1 MVKIA
6 ILGSTQHHN
15 PYCCAP
21 VTEGEVMGELSGEV
35 VRRLN
40 KSPVQALRL
49 WTDATQGD
57 TYAARTDQANYW
69 GADYLVALHTDS
81 AGDKRGYTGSLSC
94 HLPEDDA
101 GKLLGAAIQNR
112 LARDLGWPNAGTRAR
127 SDLYVLN
134 GFPQPSTL
142 VEVANHSDP
151 DDCGFLLDNLGR
163 FAESIA
169 GGVTDYLGITTETR
183 EDDMIRIID
192 FDDGTDAIYL
202 IDLGARTK
210 WWIPSGEVLA
220 WLRDGFGIPMIT
232 GMQPFGQFFDNI
244 DLVEKEQDQRYQ
256 EIKVLMARAASSH
269 STGADASEIV
279 DEISKR
285 LAQ

>member
-1 MVKIA
+1 MGDYGRRVVD
-6 ILGSTQHHN
+6 ILNQYG
-15 PYCCAP
+15 AP
-21 VTEGEVMGELSGEV
+21 GL
-35 VRRLN
+35 
-40 KSPVQALRL
+40 QAKLFWNGPDGGDNYRGQVDAAKL
-49 WTDATQGD
+49 WCNYLVSFHTDA
-57 TYAARTDQANYW
+57 
-69 GADYLVALHTDS
+69 
-81 AGDKRGYTGSLSC
+81 AGNQDNDGRGYTGSMLCYSR
-94 HLPEDDA
+94 HDPEGRRLGQSIQKRMKDDFNWPIA
-101 GKLLGAAIQNR
+101 GEQERG
-112 LARDLGWPNAGTRAR
+112 GT
-127 SDLYVLN
+127 LYVLD
-134 GFPQPSTL
+134 GLPQPSL
-142 VEVANHSDP
+142 LLEIGNHSDP
-151 DDCGFLLDNLGR
+151 EDCAALLSQQDDFCT
-163 FAESIA
+163 AIA
-169 GGVTDYLGITTETR
+169 WGIFDHLGIKAKEPKKP
-183 EDDMIRIID
+183 EGDDDMIRIID

-244 DLVEKEQDQRYQ
+244 DLVDKEQDQRYQ